1 MFEVGRDISK
11 YSFIGGVENKRGHGR
26 LRIVYYVF
34 LGFICLFGLRTLY
47 LGIQGTDRTRNAGS
61 SGNWVVSRADI
72 VDRNGDILAKNIVS
86 GHIQIFPNRIKEKD
100 KDRAANLI
108 HQILPYQYSVSDAL
122 KLVNSG
128 RGFMYLQKFASE
140 NQRKAVIDARIEGLE
155 VKQVQTRKYPKRRL
169 FAHVIGFVSEDDQN
183 NQRGQE
189 GAERTYDAYLREN
202 TAPLRLSL
210 DSRIQS
216 VFYEQ
221 LSAAMQ
227 KYQAK
232 SAMGMLMNSRTGE
245 MLAMVSL
252 PDFDPEIRNKEI
264 STNIKFRPMGDS
276 YEMGSI
282 FKIFNTAMAME
293 NGITKEYYVKE
304 PFKIYDKRG
313 RVAKAVHDVRSFKPP
328 RPYLSVEEIM
338 LHSCNVGSAQIA
350 LDLPDGT
357 QQEFF
362 HRLHFDEPLNLE
374 FGRTARTH
382 LPQRWWPV
390 ERATMSYGHG
400 ISVTPMHVLLAVN
413 AMTNGG
419 IYIYPTLQKRDV
431 GAVHGQRVLSP
442 EISARLRGIMLR
454 VAEETSGRKSR
465 VAGIQIGGKTATAE
479 KYTNGHVD
487 NKRNLTAYAAIF
499 PAAAPQYVMLVILDE
514 PHGTSESWGL
524 RTAAW
529 NVVPTTGKILDS
541 ILPLLFE

>member
-47 LGIQGTDRTRNAGS
+47 LGIQGTDRTRNAGA

>member
-26 LRIVYYVF
+26 LRMVYYVF
-34 LGFICLFGLRTLY
+34 LCFICLFGLRTLY
-47 LGIQGTDRTRNAGS
+47 LGIQGTDRTRNTGA

-210 DSRIQS
+210 DSRIPS

-227 KYQAK
+227 KYQEK
-232 SAMGMLMNSRTGE
+232 SLR
-245 MLAMVSL
+245 
-252 PDFDPEIRNKEI
+252 
-264 STNIKFRPMGDS
+264 
-276 YEMGSI
+276 
-282 FKIFNTAMAME
+282 
-293 NGITKEYYVKE
+293 
-304 PFKIYDKRG
+304 
-313 RVAKAVHDVRSFKPP
+313 
-328 RPYLSVEEIM
+328 
-338 LHSCNVGSAQIA
+338 
-350 LDLPDGT
+350 
-357 QQEFF
+357 QQE
-362 HRLHFDEPLNLE
+362 
-374 FGRTARTH
+374 
-382 LPQRWWPV
+382 
-390 ERATMSYGHG
+390 
-400 ISVTPMHVLLAVN
+400 VL
-413 AMTNGG
+413 
-419 IYIYPTLQKRDV
+419 
-431 GAVHGQRVLSP
+431 
-442 EISARLRGIMLR
+442 
-454 VAEETSGRKSR
+454 
-465 VAGIQIGGKTATAE
+465 
-479 KYTNGHVD
+479 
-487 NKRNLTAYAAIF
+487 
-499 PAAAPQYVMLVILDE
+499 
-514 PHGTSESWGL
+514 
-524 RTAAW
+524 
-529 NVVPTTGKILDS
+529 
-541 ILPLLFE
+541 